1 MPLSEEKLP
10 AMTLPELAQAMWE
23 KEGTLDYQ
31 MANAEILR
39 RQTQAQLDACAA
51 QERSSRYM
59 LWCAIAATVSALAV
73 VLAAGIAVYFLSIL
87 TVVE

>member
-51 QERSSRYM
+51 QERSSRHM